1 MADPKQTDKPDVRDA
16 LDKELDELAAKVP
29 AEREA
34 VEVNA
39 SGGSLLQIVGGFL
52 VVGLMAVGGVFAY
65 QAMHAQPPP
74 QVAAGIG
81 AKLDLAAGEVVLASG
96 DEAGKRLLSGTPLP
110 IGATLETKAGA
121 RALIRL
127 ADGSRIFMRDDTSVE
142 LGEDTGIKVLRGE
155 VWLESPPLDRNREP
169 LVHRVGEAELV
180 LTDGGAS
187 VAKTDAGAR
196 IYVAEGV
203 AAVTTAGGRKEVR
216 SGEQALVDGAG
227 EPSVEAVAFW
237 DDWTGGM
244 ADRRAGGAIGS
255 GSGSLFAVDKFG
267 PAGSKALPLQIS
279 RQTVDVAI
287 EGNLAETRVD
297 QRFFNPSERDVE
309 GWYWFTVPDDAM
321 LIGFAVETDGQLV
334 EGEVVERQQA
344 VIGYERAAASDDNP
358 ALLEWIDDRTVRA
371 RIYPVPAA
379 GERRIVVRYQ
389 QLLSESD
396 GKLRYTYPLA
406 AAGGRDANAI
416 EEFALAV
423 ELRDELASQY
433 AIATSS
439 EAKVDERNRLVTMRR
454 SGFVPRADFEL
465 ELTRKA
471 ETEKADA
478 LRYNEFEASGEQA
491 RFVMLRWLPDLDDR
505 IDWGAIEV
513 PPADVVVV
521 VDTSA
526 FGDASEHQSRIAVA
540 EALLRSLAASD
551 RFALVSADLDTQV
564 LFPDAGMSEATPD
577 NIAAALERLNNHR
590 PGGATDLGQIFERAL
605 QRVHSAEQPAI
616 VYVGDG
622 LATSGERS
630 ADALAERLR
639 RTLTGSRARLFT
651 VGVGDQVDERL
662 LGRLAQVG
670 GGQSLRVEAPEQAVV
685 RALELSG
692 AIKTPTITDLEL
704 VLGEQGAEL
713 FLDERFDNATGKL
726 ARGEELVVLAR
737 THLQLPEQVTIKGR
751 LGGQDLEWNYVLE
764 RDKGVLDR
772 VVPKLWAAAQV
783 ERLLGDGRGPDA
795 VRGKILSL
803 GLEYG
808 LMTPHTSFLALDS
821 ESAYARQG
829 IERRRRPWDF
839 KLLAQVLPS
848 EQPFVERRGVIEVE
862 PSAGELLVGAL
873 TAPLGCAA
881 DKREEA
887 PAATGSMRG
896 GEAKREDA
904 RVSADM
910 PEAVNQGAQSDVK
923 TISELMAEEEAP
935 MEPAAAAPPPAPR
948 AEPAPSDGAA
958 PGGGAF
964 AVGGDDADVWG
975 GLTGSE
981 VGEAYGV
988 GGMGL
993 KGTGRGG
1000 GGTGEGT
1007 IDLSDSS
1014 AVTATKR
1021 KEKKDDFEDFL
1032 AADTPKSPEREWDES
1047 PPQAAKPT
1055 PDPGW
1060 ADDKPSDW
1068 TASIATQQG
1077 RWRPSITSPVQRNQK
1092 LPCSDASARSL
1103 AQRKLL
1109 WEQRLTRSRDMNAR
1123 LSAYEA
1129 AAGSCELDTWREDQ
1143 VFLQLLQ
1150 ASAATEAEIEVLIAH
1165 LWDRSDARNFVVR
1178 ALLRRLVDRNL
1189 IAAVERTMFGP
1200 VDWTIVD
1207 HQIAL
1212 AVTDDDK
1219 LAALQAAL
1227 DQVPDAPEGELRMI
1241 DLLFQ
1246 LGRIDDAIARGRRLR
1261 DRGQMTPVLAE
1272 RLGELLVRA
1281 GQRDEAKRVFS
1292 EIVEFDPGGEASRRM
1307 LGDIFLRHGWYQE
1320 AYHQFDDLLAATSE
1334 PGDAIRM
1341 ARAAAGA
1348 GRVDEG
1354 LRLLRKVA
1362 TGEGRPGADD
1372 PRRWARLHA
1381 AILLAQMLGSDDTVP
1396 ADKLTRELKRLQLF
1410 DAPTTWTFVIWE
1422 DLASSLVLGP
1432 KPLPIDA
1439 TPEQKQQAVRDAQR
1453 VSDAITA
1460 ADTGLWAI
1468 ERGGLED
1475 LEARHSGEVP
1485 PRDVAFERV
1494 VVIWDGNAFDVQ
1506 RTSGTIVAK
1515 HAWQGAEAKDAPAGT
1530 DASAQD

>member
-1 MADPKQTDKPDVRDA
+1 MADPKHPDKPDVRDA
-16 LDKELDELAAKVP
+16 LDKELDELASKVP
-29 AEREA
+29 VEREA

-39 SGGSLLQIVGGFL
+39 SGGSLLQIVGGFI

-65 QAMHAQPPP
+65 KAMHAQPAPEI
-74 QVAAGIG
+74 AAGIG

-96 DEAGKRLLSGTPLP
+96 DAAGKRLLSGTPLP

-127 ADGSRIFMRDDTSVE
+127 ADGSRIFMRDATSVE
-142 LGEDTGIKVLRGE
+142 LSEDTGVKVLRGE

-187 VAKTDAGAR
+187 VATTEAGAR

-216 SGEQALVDGAG
+216 SGEQAEVVGAG

-321 LIGFAVETDGQLV
+321 LVGFAVETDGQLV

-396 GKLRYTYPLA
+396 GKLRYSYPLA
-406 AAGGRDANAI
+406 AAGGRDAIAI

-433 AIATSS
+433 SIATSG

-465 ELTRKA
+465 ELTRKP

-478 LRYNEFEASGEQA
+478 LRYNELEASGEQA
-491 RFVMLRWLPDLDDR
+491 RFVMLRWLPDLDER

-564 LFPDAGMSEATPD
+564 LFPDAGMSEATPE

-670 GGQSLRVEAPEQAVV
+670 GGQSMRVEAPEQAVV

-881 DKREEA
+881 DKGEA
-887 PAATGSMRG
+887 PAASARAERKME
-896 GEAKREDA
+896 EAREDA
-904 RVSADM
+904 PM
-910 PEAVNQGAQSDVK
+910 AVNQGAQSK
-923 TISELMAEEEAP
+923 TRTIEEHMAEGDFDEEAEMEAP
-935 MEPAAAAPPPAPR
+935 MEPAAAAPPPPSP
-948 AEPAPSDGAA
+948 EPAPSDGAA

-964 AVGGDDADVWG
+964 AAGNDESDVWG

-988 GGMGL
+988 GGMGM
-993 KGTGRGG
+993 KGSGSGG
-1000 GGTGEGT
+1000 GGTG
-1007 IDLSDSS
+1007 S
-1014 AVTATKR
+1014 AAGAKTATKR
-1021 KEKKDDFEDFL
+1021 KEKKDDFDDFL
-1032 AADTPKSPEREWDES
+1032 ADTPKSPERERNEWAE
-1047 PPQAAKPT
+1047 PAKPS
-1055 PDPGW
+1055 PDPSW
-1060 ADDKPSDW
+1060 AEDKSRDW
-1068 TASIATQQG
+1068 TATIATQQG
-1077 RWRPSITSPVQRNQK
+1077 RWRPTITSTVQRNQK

-1109 WEQRLTRSRDMNAR
+1109 WEQRLARSRDMNAR

-1129 AAGSCELDTWREDQ
+1129 AAGACELDTWREDQ

-1150 ASAATEAEIEVLIAH
+1150 ASAATEAEIELLIAH

-1207 HQIAL
+1207 HKIAL
-1212 AVTDDDK
+1212 AVSDDDK

-1320 AYHQFDDLLAATSE
+1320 AYHQYDDLLAATNA

-1341 ARAAAGA
+1341 ARAASGA

-1381 AILLAQMLGSDDTVP
+1381 AILLAQMLGGDDTVP

-1410 DAPTTWTFVIWE
+1410 DAPTTWTFVIWS

-1439 TPEQKQQAVRDAQR
+1439 TPEQKQQAIRDAQR

-1475 LEARHSGEVP
+1475 LEARHSALVP

-1494 VVIWDGNAFDVQ
+1494 VVIWDGTKFDVQ

-1515 HAWQGAEAKDAPAGT
+1515 HAWQGAEAKDA
-1530 DASAQD
+1530 ASEQD